1 MGRGRRMGVVK
12 KLTRLGGSKAVVLP
26 QAFLEQMNVSETDEV
41 ELTMTPEGVLVRA
54 HRYLSAEDT
63 KAIGRKVVAKRRSAL
78 ERLAK

>member
-1 MGRGRRMGVVK
+1 MGVVK

-54 HRYLSAEDT
+54 HRYLSVEDT
-63 KAIGRKVVAKRRSAL
+63 KAIGRKIAVKRRSAL